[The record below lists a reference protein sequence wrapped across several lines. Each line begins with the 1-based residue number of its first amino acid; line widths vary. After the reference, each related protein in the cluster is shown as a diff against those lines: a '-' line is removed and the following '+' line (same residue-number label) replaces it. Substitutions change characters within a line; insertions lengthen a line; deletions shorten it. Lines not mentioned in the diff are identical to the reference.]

1 MSSKKKLKKKVK
13 KLIRKVGELQDTTI
27 GTLWFITNM
36 IKVYDNNMDLIQK
49 TMELFVEKI
58 NALEDKIE
66 AKNTHIE
73 IDSSV
78 EDITGHDTVPYNSTE
93 DKNIE

>member
-1 MSSKKKLKKKVK
+1 MGKRIKRLS
-13 KLIRKVGELQDTTI
+13 RKVGELQDSTI

-36 IKVYDNNMDLIQK
+36 IKVYDNNMELIQK

-66 AKNTHIE
+66 TKEE
-73 IDSSV
+73 IRITTTTSEDMTAHDSVS
-78 EDITGHDTVPYNSTE
+78 DSTE
-93 DKNIE
+93 DKNAE